1 MEKNLYVKLEKK
13 SNILKISYLDNEKK
27 LIIPVLD
34 KISEKY
40 QEYSGRDRL
49 KSLKN
54 AKKYLDE
61 QVSIYKVKTN
71 DSSNELQAFANLHN
85 IGLLNTTF
93 DSGNLKGRTEK
104 EEQILVLIL

>member
-1 MEKNLYVKLEKK
+1 MGYDTKLSFRKWKKNLYVKLEKK

-27 LIIPVLD
+27 LIIPVLN

-49 KSLKN
+49 KSLTN

-61 QVSIYKVKTN
+61 QVSIT
-71 DSSNELQAFANLHN
+71 
-85 IGLLNTTF
+85 
-93 DSGNLKGRTEK
+93 R
-104 EEQILVLIL
+104 